1 MKKTISTSFLIFN
14 LIFTQF
20 ITGQNSQK
28 NSSEDLLGEK
38 VDSIIQMGIREK
50 AFPGAQVLI
59 FKKKSVHIISPQ
71 GTDKKTNVI
80 NNHVYKFLPPQMIN
94 EKNPKLYD
102 DIEAGE
108 FLRERLVAL
117 GLL

>member
-1 MKKTISTSFLIFN
+1 MKIKKNYNILIIGSG
-14 LIFTQF
+14 LSSLAFTN
-20 ITGQNSQK
+20 T
-28 NSSEDLLGEK
+28 LL
-38 VDSIIQMGIREK
+38 Q
-50 AFPGAQVLI
+50 
-59 FKKKSVHIISPQ
+59 KKKSVHIISPQ
-71 GTDKKTNVI
+71 GTDKETNVI